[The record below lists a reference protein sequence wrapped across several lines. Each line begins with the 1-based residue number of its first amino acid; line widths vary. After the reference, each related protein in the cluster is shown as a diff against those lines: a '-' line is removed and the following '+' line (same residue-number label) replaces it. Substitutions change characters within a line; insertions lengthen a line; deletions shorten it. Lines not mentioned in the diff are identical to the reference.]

1 MCYIN
6 THSNTPTGAHNMNAY
21 ATIEFL
27 SNTTTINGRKVR
39 QALVELTTAA
49 GQWAGSFLVFG
60 FTTQELKDRA
70 YTEADLNATSKGYT
84 LQSLREAA

>member
-1 MCYIN
+1 
-6 THSNTPTGAHNMNAY
+6 MNAY
-21 ATIEFL
+21 ATIELL
-27 SNTTTINGRKVR
+27 SSTTTINGRKVR

>member
-1 MCYIN
+1 
-6 THSNTPTGAHNMNAY
+6 MNAY
-21 ATIEFL
+21 ATIELL

-39 QALVELTTAA
+39 QALVELTTTS

-70 YTEADLNATSKGYT
+70 YMGADINASSKGYT
-84 LQSLREAA
+84 LQSLREVA